1 MSSLVWCR
9 MSVRQLALA
18 FCLLLSPMAQAA
30 YFLWET
36 VELPVASGAV
46 CGNGTPYRFFVNRTP
61 FSSNTVVIYEG
72 GGACWDQASC
82 EGVGKLSASNPNGI
96 PSNYMADLN
105 SAFFGLVTPFSA
117 RLHPFDRVRTQA
129 WNIVYLPYCTG
140 DVHSGSKFRVYRDRD
155 ATRPRVQFHRGF
167 ANVKTAAQWLRI
179 QWGRPGELLLTG
191 FSAGGVGS
199 TTTYGVMRQI
209 LQPGRSSLLA
219 DSGPLF
225 SAPRTSTIAQSPS
238 LPLHEKVRA
247 SWGLD
252 EPNSLLTTYHGKPGF
267 DAGDFGSVVHSL
279 ALQYPQDRFSY
290 ALFQTDAN
298 FSAFSYAKFHA
309 DIIDAPNEAT
319 RQARL
324 NQRWRQDIAHWL
336 PLLNSHGNV
345 GYHIPYWR
353 EFNDAH
359 CLTIVE
365 FSGTGI
371 EERGIGS
378 VKATIENA
386 LDRHVAPSRAYEY
399 DNVSDHFRIV
409 NPLLYL
415 VEALRRWFG

>member
-1 MSSLVWCR
+1 LGDGGVADIER
-9 MSVRQLALA
+9 
-18 FCLLLSPMAQAA
+18 AA
-30 YFLWET
+30 
-36 VELPVASGAV
+36 
-46 CGNGTPYRFFVNRTP
+46 CGNGAPNRFFVNRTP
-61 FSSNTVVIYEG
+61 FSNDTVVIYEG

-82 EGVGKLSASNPNGI
+82 EGTGKLSASNPKGI

-105 SAFFGLVTPFSA
+105 TAFFGSVTPFSA
-117 RLHPFDRVRTQA
+117 RLHPFDRMRTQA

-140 DVHSGSKFRVYRDRD
+140 DVHSGSKVRVYADRD
-155 ATRPRVQFHRGF
+155 AAHPRVQYHRGY
-167 ANVKTAAQWLRI
+167 ANVKGAAQWLRN
-179 QWGRPGELLLTG
+179 QWGQPGELLLTG

-199 TTTYGVMRQI
+199 TTTYAVVRQA

-225 SAPRTSTIAQSPS
+225 SAPRGSTIAQSPS
-238 LPLHEKVRA
+238 LPLHEKVRS

-252 EPNSLLTTYHGKPGF
+252 EPGSLLGTYHGKPGF
-267 DAGDFGSVVHSL
+267 DVNNFGSVVRSL

-309 DIIDAPNEAT
+309 DIIGAPNEAT
-319 RQARL
+319 RQTRL
-324 NQRWRQDIAHWL
+324 NQRWRQDIAQWL
-336 PLLNSHGNV
+336 PLLNSHANV
-345 GYHIPYWR
+345 GYHMPYWR
-353 EFNDAH
+353 AFNDAH

-371 EERGIGS
+371 EEVGLAS
-378 VKATIENA
+378 VKAAVDNA
-386 LDRHVAPSRAYEY
+386 IDRHAAPLRTYEH
-399 DNVSDHFRIV
+399 DNVSDRSRIV